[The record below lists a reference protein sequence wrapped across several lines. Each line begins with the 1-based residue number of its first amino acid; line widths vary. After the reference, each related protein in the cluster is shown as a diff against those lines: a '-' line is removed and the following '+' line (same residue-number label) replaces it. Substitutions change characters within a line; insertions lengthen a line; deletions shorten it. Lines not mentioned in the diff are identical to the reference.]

1 MNKYFFLFLC
11 KITEIIFYQ
20 CNPCYLK
27 EQDLAYDEGDEDNEH
42 DTDNMVDNNE
52 VEIID
57 DSNEGPNQSEGSNST
72 SGITESNSAPSNTSQ
87 QIQTISSGSEGILW

>member
-1 MNKYFFLFLC
+1 
-11 KITEIIFYQ
+11 
-20 CNPCYLK
+20 
-27 EQDLAYDEGDEDNEH
+27 
-42 DTDNMVDNNE
+42 MVDNNE